1 MRFIQILLFVFCLVV
16 SLVSSFLYNVYLFI
30 LALESSFYMGI
41 RFPPI
46 AFPFLLKFYM
56 VIKINEYYM
65 VIISY

>member
-1 MRFIQILLFVFCLVV
+1 MRFIQILLFVYCLVV
-16 SLVSSFLYNVYLFI
+16 SPVSSFLYNVYLFI

-46 AFPFLLKFYM
+46 AFPFLLNFYM